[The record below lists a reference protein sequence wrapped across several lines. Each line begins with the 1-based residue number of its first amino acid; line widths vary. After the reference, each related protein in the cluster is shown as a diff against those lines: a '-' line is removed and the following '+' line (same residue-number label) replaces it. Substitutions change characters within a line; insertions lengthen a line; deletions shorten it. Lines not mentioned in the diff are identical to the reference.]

1 MNLDRIA
8 LGTVQFGTNYGVANA
23 SGQVSIPEVQKILN
37 FAKKNRIRTLDRVC
51 ERFGLS
57 KAYIKNKYCYI
68 LDGYKTNLGSKVV
81 PYYKDEMLYG
91 ENTHHYTYE
100 GLSKSEKELYN
111 D

>member
-1 MNLDRIA
+1 MKMKKDKSDYIFNYHLGDEDRKLIPY
-8 LGTVQFGTNYGVANA
+8 LLSKSKKGV
-23 SGQVSIPEVQKILN
+23 
-37 FAKKNRIRTLDRVC
+37 NRIRTLDRVC

-68 LDGYKTNLGSKVV
+68 LDNSKTNLGSKVV

-91 ENTHHYTYE
+91 ENTHHYTYA
-100 GLSKSEKELYN
+100 GLSESEKGLYN